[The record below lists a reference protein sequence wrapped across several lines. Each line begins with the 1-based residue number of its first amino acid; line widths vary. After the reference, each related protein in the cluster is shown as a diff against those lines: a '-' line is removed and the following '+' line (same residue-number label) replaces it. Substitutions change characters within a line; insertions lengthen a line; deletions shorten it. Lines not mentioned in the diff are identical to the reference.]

1 MQTQAIICEYNPFHN
16 GHAYQIQAGKEAAGS
31 THTLALM
38 SGSVV
43 QRGTF
48 AVTDKWLRARTAL
61 LSGADLVCE
70 LPFCYAAQ
78 SAEYFAAGAVKI
90 LNATG
95 VCDTLCFGSEAG
107 DLEALSAVAQSLAFE
122 TPAFRE
128 ALKAFLGQGLAFP
141 KARELAFKATH
152 GEKSASYLREPN
164 NILGI
169 EYLKALR
176 RTHSAIRPVTI
187 KRQGNAYHD
196 TQAQSR
202 YASATAIRQL
212 LAAPGAGAQALKPLL
227 PYDPA
232 LLLSYLKEAR
242 VPWEESY
249 AKALLS
255 QIHSQDLA
263 RFRTLPYM
271 EKGLEFKLKKALGTS
286 GSYDSIVDTLT
297 SKRAPKSRIRRILMN
312 LSMGFE
318 ARDLSR
324 FAAPGFVPCLRVLGF
339 NEKGRALLK
348 AIRERDGLP
357 VITNTRANITRLSPD
372 QRACFDFDARATDL
386 FSLFCEKQY
395 RYHRDYTQN
404 PVIIAEK
411 EAL

>member
-16 GHAYQIQAGKEAAGS
+16 GHAYQIQAGKKAAGS

-48 AVTDKWLRARTAL
+48 AVADKWLRARTAL

-107 DLEALSAVAQSLAFE
+107 DLEALSHVAQSLAFE
-122 TPAFRE
+122 TPAFRD
-128 ALKAFLGQGLAFP
+128 ALKAALGQGLAFP
-141 KARELAFKATH
+141 KARELAFKATE

-169 EYLKALR
+169 EYLKALL
-176 RTHSAIRPVTI
+176 RTHSTIRPVTI

-196 TQAQSR
+196 TNAQSR
-202 YASATAIRQL
+202 FASATAIRQL
-212 LAAPGAGAQALKPLL
+212 LAAPGVSALALAPLL
-227 PYDPA
+227 PYDPS
-232 LLLSYLKEAR
+232 LLLSYMQKAR

-249 AKALLS
+249 AKALLN
-255 QIHSQDLA
+255 QIHSQDLS

-271 EKGLEFKLKKALGTS
+271 EKGLEFKLKKALEADS
-286 GSYDSIVDTLT
+286 RYDSIVDTLT
-297 SKRAPKSRIRRILMN
+297 SKRAPKSRIRRILMD

-318 ARDLSR
+318 SADLSR
-324 FAAPGFVPCLRVLGF
+324 FADPGFVPCLRVLGF
-339 NEKGRALLK
+339 NEKGRALLR
-348 AIRERDGLP
+348 AIHEQDGLP
-357 VITNTRANITRLSPD
+357 VITNTRANITRLNPD

-386 FSLFCEKQY
+386 YSLFCEKQY
-395 RYHRDYTQN
+395 HYHRDYTQN